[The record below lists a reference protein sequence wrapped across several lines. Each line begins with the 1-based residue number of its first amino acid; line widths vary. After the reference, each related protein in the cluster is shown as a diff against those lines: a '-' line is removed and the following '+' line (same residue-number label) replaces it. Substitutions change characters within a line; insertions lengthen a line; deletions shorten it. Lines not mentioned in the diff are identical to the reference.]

1 MPFVIPA
8 IAAAATWVGGV
19 AGATATAL
27 GAGTA
32 ATAAVAMGA
41 TTIASSI
48 ITGAIYGAVSGAV
61 IGGGMAAIKG
71 GDIGKGALNGA
82 MYGAAGGAILGAVSG
97 IYGAATGGTASGA
110 AGGTTEGLINST
122 ANTTNVTAGLE
133 AAGSMSPEA
142 TGIIATTPAANAP
155 NAGGSLAGGGGEIIN
170 KNMQNKVETPPPAP
184 SFFEKNPAATTVLGS
199 GLMGVGQ
206 GMMKDDEAIAK
217 KNRQAAMELAQYQN
231 ATKQIS
237 LTNNSLRTPL
247 PYTANKFTEQFKGG
261 TA

>member
-1 MPFVIPA
+1 MPMIIPA
-8 IAAAATWVGGV
+8 IAAAGTWVGSSAIFGTAV
-19 AGATATAL
+19 AGGLTTA
-27 GAGTA
+27 GSIA
-32 ATAAVAMGA
+32 ASVV
-41 TTIASSI
+41 S
-48 ITGAIYGAVSGAV
+48 GAIYGAVSGAV

-82 MYGAAGGAILGAVSG
+82 MYGAAGGAILGAASG

-110 AGGTTEGLINST
+110 AGG
-122 ANTTNVTAGLE
+122 GLE
-133 AAGSMSPEA
+133 AAAPAMSSPGA
-142 TGIIATTPAANAP
+142 GLIADTAAPAMSSPGAGFAPAAAANVP

-206 GMMKDDEAIAK
+206 GMMNDDEAIAK

>member
-1 MPFVIPA
+1 MPMIIPA
-8 IAAAATWVGGV
+8 IAAVGTWVGSSAIFGTAV
-19 AGATATAL
+19 AGGLTTA
-27 GAGTA
+27 GSIA
-32 ATAAVAMGA
+32 ASVV
-41 TTIASSI
+41 S
-48 ITGAIYGAVSGAV
+48 GAIYGAVSGAV

-82 MYGAAGGAILGAVSG
+82 MYGAAGGAIIGAASG
-97 IYGAATGGTASGA
+97 IYSAATGGAASGA
-110 AGGTTEGLINST
+110 AGG
-122 ANTTNVTAGLE
+122 GLE
-133 AAGSMSPEA
+133 AAAPAMSSPGA
-142 TGIIATTPAANAP
+142 GLIADTAAPAMSSPGAGFAPAAAANVP

-206 GMMKDDEAIAK
+206 GMMNDDEAIAK

>member
-1 MPFVIPA
+1 MPMIIPA
-8 IAAAATWVGGV
+8 IAAAGTWVGSSAIFGTAV
-19 AGATATAL
+19 AGGLTTA
-27 GAGTA
+27 GSIA
-32 ATAAVAMGA
+32 ASVV
-41 TTIASSI
+41 S
-48 ITGAIYGAVSGAV
+48 GAIYGA
-61 IGGGMAAIKG
+61 IGGAIVGGGTAAIKG

-82 MYGAAGGAILGAVSG
+82 MYGAAGGAILGAASG
-97 IYGAATGGTASGA
+97 IYGAATGGAASGA
-110 AGGTTEGLINST
+110 AGG
-122 ANTTNVTAGLE
+122 GLE
-133 AAGSMSPEA
+133 AAAPATSSPGAGLIADTAAPAMSSPGA
-142 TGIIATTPAANAP
+142 GFAPAAAANVP

-184 SFFEKNPAATTVLGS
+184 NFFEKNPAATTVLGS

-206 GMMKDDEAIAK
+206 GMMNDDEAIAK